1 MPFRTFVNSI
11 SIWPAWICSV
21 SRSVVII
28 SLLFIDKRHGNSNKS
43 IANWVEPFNA
53 KPQML
58 KYCTCWL
65 SVKPQQKPKS
75 FHAYWAG
82 SRERR
87 RRWKNEHSISW
98 WNGFFY
104 SILFP
109 KVNRFSFHLL
119 LNAQN
124 AHLFLADYFEMLL
137 QYESTNVCCSLFSLS
152 PFFHFAFCVSRVT
165 RSTNL
170 ISSTEKFYYFA
181 IRQNNKEKSKNF
193 EGEHGICLDLFCT
206 HTHTRTHIFGA
217 WSKQT
222 HVDYFSP
229 TSIAMGVMFFSCVC
243 LCGFLIIR
251 T

>member
-170 ISSTEKFYYFA
+170 ISSTEKFLILPFA
-181 IRQNNKEKSKNF
+181 KTTKKSRKISKVSM
-193 EGEHGICLDLFCT
+193 EYVWICFV

-222 HVDYFSP
+222 HVNYFSP